1 MPERQQGGIILKN
14 AKVHQLV
21 GVALLIAV
29 MIVLQFLGTILP
41 IKIGPVSI
49 SLVLI
54 PIVIGA
60 AVYGPGAGAVLGA
73 AFGILANIFCA
84 NGMDAGG
91 HMVFQASP
99 VLCIIVVMLKGICC
113 GLIAGWIYKLLAKK
127 NGYIA
132 MFCAA
137 ITCPVVNTGIFLL
150 GMRLFFMDVL
160 QVWAGGSNVAGY
172 LLTGII
178 LVNFLPELALNVAI
192 SPAAQRIFRAV
203 RGNTARQAN
212 KPKIVE

>member
-1 MPERQQGGIILKN
+1 MKN
-14 AKVHQLV
+14 TKIHTLV
-21 GVALLIAV
+21 GVALLIAL

-99 VLCIIVVMLKGICC
+99 ILCIIVVMLKGILC
-113 GLIAGWIYKLLAKK
+113 GYAAGWVYKLLARK
-127 NGYIA
+127 NAYVA
-132 MFCAA
+132 MLCAA
-137 ITCPVVNTGIFLL
+137 IICPVVNTGIFLL
-150 GMRLFFMDVL
+150 GMWLFFMDVL
-160 QVWAGGSNVAGY
+160 SVWSGGSNVAGY
-172 LLTGII
+172 VLTGII
-178 LVNFLPELALNVAI
+178 LVNFLPELALNIVV
-192 SPAAQRIFRAV
+192 SPASQRIIHV
-203 RGNTARQAN
+203 VN
-212 KPKIVE
+212 KK

>member
-1 MPERQQGGIILKN
+1 MKN
-14 AKVHQLV
+14 AKVHKLV
-21 GVALLIAV
+21 GVALLIAL

-41 IKIGPVSI
+41 IKIGPVSL

-99 VLCIIVVMLKGICC
+99 ILCIVVVMLKGILC
-113 GLIAGWIYKLLAKK
+113 GYAAGLVYKLLAKK

-132 MFCAA
+132 MLCAA
-137 ITCPVVNTGIFLL
+137 IVCPVVNTGIFLL

-160 QVWAGGSNVAGY
+160 SVWAGGSNVAGY
-172 LLTGII
+172 ILTGII
-178 LVNFLPELALNVAI
+178 LVNFLPELALNIIV
-192 SPAAQRIFRAV
+192 SPASQRIIHV
-203 RGNTARQAN
+203 IN
-212 KPKIVE
+212 KK